1 MLRRAGADVH
11 AVLTPNAR
19 EFVTQLSLTTITRNP
34 SHCEQFQAQ
43 ADWKPEHI
51 ELAKKADLIL
61 VAPATA
67 DIIAK
72 MAAGMCDDL
81 LTTMILASDA
91 KIMLAPAMN
100 PKMLDHPAT
109 QNNLQTLQNHYRYDL
124 IASDYGEL
132 ACGDFGTGKM
142 ALWKQSLQQPRPD
155 YWSTEHWLEKR
166 VIVTAGGTREP
177 IDPVRFIGNRSSGK
191 MGLLWLM
198 QLMRAV
204 PKLRWY
210 RQWKLIA
217 PIRF

>member
-1 MLRRAGADVH
+1 MPRNKKRSNNFAEVNPLHGKTIILGVSGGIAAYKACDIASMLRRAGADVH

-19 EFVTQLSLTTITRNP
+19 EFITQLSLTTITRNP

-81 LTTMILASDA
+81 LTTMILASSA

-109 QNNLQTLQNHYRYDL
+109 QNNLATLQNHYRYDL
-124 IASDYGEL
+124 IAADYGEL

-142 ALWKQSLQQPRPD
+142 AAVE
-155 YWSTEHWLEKR
+155 T
-166 VIVTAGGTREP
+166 IVA
-177 IDPVRFIGNRSSGK
+177 
-191 MGLLWLM
+191 
-198 QLMRAV
+198 
-204 PKLRWY
+204 
-210 RQWKLIA
+210 
-217 PIRF
+217 